1 MKRKSTKGLNA
12 DRVAVPSAP
21 NFAGQKCQSCVNQLT
36 WALSCIGILC
46 LAGCE
51 PATPENVIQAANA
64 KAPELDA
71 TTEIAAFTAPRGC
84 VKTNTAEGIQTY
96 TIGFQSGYIKG
107 SSTSCKLP
115 ITEGEVIIS
124 LAEYTVPF
132 RLAFNLGTAADRDV
146 FRKVVPMDPRRYA
159 VPWLKQAE
167 RQSLG
172 GAPGASFTNHEYSV
186 LANDG
191 GVYGADACL
200 TFSFDAEIPN
210 VKTRYGSNWK
220 SRGLRCSRVRRDTLD
235 VEYILLDIS
244 VNYPEEN
251 GIPADYATI
260 VNQTEASLRYR

>member
-1 MKRKSTKGLNA
+1 MTKVDNCAISSTADVACPNCRRLMK
-12 DRVAVPSAP
+12 
-21 NFAGQKCQSCVNQLT
+21 QLLQF
-36 WALSCIGILC
+36 LSCFGMLF

-51 PATPENVIQAANA
+51 PATPGNVIQAANA

-71 TTEIAAFTAPRGC
+71 TSEIATFTTPSGC
-84 VKTNTAEGIQTY
+84 LKNSAEKDVQPY
-96 TIGFQSGYIKG
+96 SVGFQSGYIQG

-115 ITEGEVIIS
+115 ITGGEVIVS
-124 LAEYTVPF
+124 RAEYTVPF

-146 FRKVVPMDPRRYA
+146 FRSIIPMDPRRYA

-172 GAPGASFTNHEYSV
+172 GAPGANFTNHKYSV

-210 VKTRYGSNWK
+210 VKTRHGSNWK

-235 VEYILLDIS
+235 VEYVLLDIS
-244 VNYPEEN
+244 VNYPEES
-251 GIPADYATI
+251 GIPSEYAKI
-260 VNQTEASLRYR
+260 ANQTEASLRYR